1 MFSRGS
7 SGSAELDRALA
18 LAARLWRAGGGE
30 ARLGGDALAPVLPM
44 GRLGVWRWRA
54 RCQVMGILNATP
66 DSFSDGGAL
75 GGSPAGALAAGRA
88 LVAAGADVLDVG
100 GQSTRPGAER
110 VSAEEE
116 AARVVPA
123 IAALAADPVT
133 GAVPLSVDTFYAS
146 VAEAAVGAGA
156 TMVNDVSGGGLD
168 ARMHAAVAALG
179 VPYVLMHMRGDPT
192 TMQSAENT
200 AYGDVVAEVAAELR
214 QKAAAAAAVGVE
226 TWRLVLDP
234 GLGFAKGGKDN
245 VRLLAGLPRL
255 RAALGPP
262 LRGAPLLVG
271 PSRKGFLGALTGH
284 ATPAARDA
292 ATAAA
297 AALAA
302 AGGANVVRAHDAAG
316 VRDAL
321 RVADAAVAAGGGAPW
336 APLHER

>member
-1 MFSRGS
+1 
-7 SGSAELDRALA
+7 
-18 LAARLWRAGGGE
+18 
-30 ARLGGDALAPVLPM
+30 
-44 GRLGVWRWRA
+44 
-54 RCQVMGILNATP
+54 
-66 DSFSDGGAL
+66 
-75 GGSPAGALAAGRA
+75 
-88 LVAAGADVLDVG
+88 
-100 GQSTRPGAER
+100 
-110 VSAEEE
+110 
-116 AARVVPA
+116 
-123 IAALAADPVT
+123 
-133 GAVPLSVDTFYAS
+133 
-146 VAEAAVGAGA
+146 
-156 TMVNDVSGGGLD
+156 MVNDVSGGGLD

-271 PSRKGFLGALTGH
+271 PSRKGCLGALTGH